1 MNKKKLNQLQKKA
14 ISYFNGNYYSNFEE
28 KLIIG
33 SLEGA
38 LEELEEK
45 E

>member
-1 MNKKKLNQLQKKA
+1 MNKKKVKSSIEKA